1 VDWKLEVVTIPV
13 SDMDRAKTFYAEQI
27 GFNVDIDHQ
36 VGRRATCPSRSI
48 SEQNPFA
55 S

>member
-13 SDMDRAKTFYAEQI
+13 SDQERAKNFYVDQI

-36 VGRRATCPSRSI
+36 PDQR
-48 SEQNPFA
+48 
-55 S
+55 